1 VRGRRTGRRDLKEG
15 GAMSY
20 FSKRPLRFSVSRA
33 LLGGGVALAGAAAC
47 ETTPEYT
54 VNPGPVELTPPEGAA
69 PDAGPASG
77 EAPKPTPTAEELP
90 RPIINPGPVEING
103 PDAGVDAGS
112 PE

>member
-1 VRGRRTGRRDLKEG
+1 
-15 GAMSY
+15 MSY

-47 ETTPEYT
+47 ETTPEHT

-77 EAPKPTPTAEELP
+77 EAPKAEELP
-90 RPIINPGPVEING
+90 RPIINPGPVELNG
-103 PDAGVDAGS
+103 PDAGGDAGA

>member
-1 VRGRRTGRRDLKEG
+1 
-15 GAMSY
+15 MSY

-54 VNPGPVELTPPEGAA
+54 VNPGPIEQSPPDVT
-69 PDAGPASG
+69 PDAGA
-77 EAPKPTPTAEELP
+77 EAPKPEPTAEELP